1 MEVEEVGEASLTMLA
16 EKTLHYPINL
26 KHLAYCPT
34 MSLLALATDD
44 EQVHVFR
51 TNGQRVFGITRK
63 NPASKVTGIKW
74 KPDGQSLA
82 VAFDH
87 STCIVSALTGKIMY
101 EKDGP
106 AAVKDLICCLGW
118 ATNFTEIANVRE
130 TASNLDD
137 SSTLDEFIASVKR
150 TGASQQVPSL
160 PVELAFIDV
169 ASTLPKLS
177 VLPMGGSRG
186 DIFNSRVSLDALF
199 KPLSTDSAT
208 SIDVLIVGHED
219 GTIHLSMSE
228 DFSIGAFDLR
238 DADPVLSD
246 SRPLLHC
253 SHPMSTT
260 HALLVSNGLEE
271 LHVVPFD
278 LRLICTAGRY
288 LSLLALKVTEL
299 HNLLRYLHQVQE
311 HISSEIRTSQDL
323 PSRFMRKI
331 DETLREKSDS
341 KEWLVDELGERGH
354 KRWDKAVNSGYE
366 TIRRLTH
373 ESLLPALERLCVLLS
388 RLRGLSRFQSSD
400 DLLGLSTLELDNM
413 LDSTNCLQ
421 LISYRLLKCVSSE
434 SKQFGAFSMW
444 LRHEIEKQA
453 TDPASA
459 TAQEI
464 AEKDLSF
471 DYAGI
476 LAYIQGA
483 MMQSQM
489 LIYSS
494 SPADGQP
501 QWDLDA
507 EGRPLFVLYKRVLS
521 DESKS
526 IRPEKQLP
534 GLKSLLRHLQA
545 QSSSAFDRISEAQR
559 RNVQFGEHISLGTGA
574 SSCKDMRMVVEV
586 LTLIRAVFIRVL
598 ANQDGKKDSNPTGE
612 MSIYIALGPTR
623 REFRVSSTKR
633 VQYDEIPVP
642 AGAVRDIKF
651 IDDEA
656 LALAFTDQKGKYVPR
671 LLKVYYR
678 LKGRF
683 GKTLRYRERGLIHKE
698 DKVDTGSILERTGID
713 LTNQNDVTF
722 HTMHRFPTGKVWIPQ
737 GLEVNGR
744 MGKRTICVVAEDRVH
759 YRQFDIDNRKK
770 AKMEDNVANPPEA
783 DLAFKLKVHTP
794 YAQNFSYLLAERM
807 NVNQVLESTLSSD
820 ASTRNNAEQQLLQA
834 AEVDF
839 SGYVSTLAHELA
851 NEQAQPHIRSAA
863 GIALKN
869 SFSAREYARLRDL
882 QLRWRERV
890 GADVKTSVKG
900 LALQTLASKDSRAG
914 QSAAQFVA
922 SIAAIEIP
930 RNEWPELMPALVQNV
945 GEGEDHLKQ
954 ASLVTIGYICEG
966 EDTELRDSLVQHS
979 NAILTAVVQGARKE
993 ETNPDVRYAA
1003 IVALS
1008 DSLEFVRTN
1017 FENEGERNYIMQV
1030 ICEATQ
1036 SGDSRI
1042 ESGAYGCLNR
1052 IMALYYDKMRFYME
1066 KALFGLTI
1074 LGMKNQEEDVAKLA
1088 VEFWCTV
1095 CEEELA
1101 IEDDNALTQAEGGTE
1116 LRQYFNFA
1124 RVAAREVIPVLLE
1137 LLAQQDEDSAEE
1149 DYNISRAAYQC
1160 LQLFA
1165 QAVGGEIVQ
1174 TVLGFVERNLRHAD
1188 WHWRD
1193 AAVSAFGAIMEGPEE
1208 KMLEPL
1214 IKQALPVLI
1223 QMMDDTAVQVKDSAA
1238 YTLGRICEN
1247 VSDAI
1252 DPQTHLAP
1260 LVGSLF
1266 TGLSSNPKMA
1276 GSCCWALMNLADRFA
1291 GEPGAHV
1298 NPLSAHFP
1306 DSVTHILRVTESPEG
1321 DAQLRMAAYEVLNA
1335 FVTNAAID
1343 SLPIVAKLSD
1353 IVLQRLEGTITMQQQ
1368 IVSVDDRNILEEIQT
1383 SLTSALLAI
1392 IQRLEGEIKPQSDR
1406 IMHVLL
1412 RVLNSVGA
1420 KSSVPD
1426 TVFATVG
1433 ALANALEEDF
1443 SKYMD
1448 SFAPFL
1454 YKALGNQEEPAL
1466 CAMAIGL
1473 VSDITRSLGE
1483 VSQPYCDAFM
1493 NYLLHTLRG
1502 TSTGNQLRPAILQ
1515 CFGDMAQAIGPHFEK
1530 YLSVVAQVLNQSS
1543 TMTLTDGA
1551 FEMFDYFI
1559 SLREGILDAWD
1570 GAILAMKQG
1579 KVDSLRPYVE
1589 SILKFLHLVAQDPNR
1604 SEALLR
1610 AAMGVVGDLADA
1622 FPGGDYAEAFRA
1634 EWMTQLVREVRS
1646 SQEYSARTK
1655 ETARWAR
1662 EQIKRQ
1668 AVGWGNGEKEQAI
1681 IMLPYDVV
1689 AART

>member
-1 MEVEEVGEASLTMLA
+1 
-16 EKTLHYPINL
+16 
-26 KHLAYCPT
+26 
-34 MSLLALATDD
+34 
-44 EQVHVFR
+44 
-51 TNGQRVFGITRK
+51 
-63 NPASKVTGIKW
+63 
-74 KPDGQSLA
+74 
-82 VAFDH
+82 
-87 STCIVSALTGKIMY
+87 
-101 EKDGP
+101 
-106 AAVKDLICCLGW
+106 
-118 ATNFTEIANVRE
+118 
-130 TASNLDD
+130 
-137 SSTLDEFIASVKR
+137 
-150 TGASQQVPSL
+150 
-160 PVELAFIDV
+160 
-169 ASTLPKLS
+169 
-177 VLPMGGSRG
+177 
-186 DIFNSRVSLDALF
+186 
-199 KPLSTDSAT
+199 
-208 SIDVLIVGHED
+208 
-219 GTIHLSMSE
+219 
-228 DFSIGAFDLR
+228 
-238 DADPVLSD
+238 
-246 SRPLLHC
+246 
-253 SHPMSTT
+253 
-260 HALLVSNGLEE
+260 
-271 LHVVPFD
+271 
-278 LRLICTAGRY
+278 
-288 LSLLALKVTEL
+288 
-299 HNLLRYLHQVQE
+299 
-311 HISSEIRTSQDL
+311 
-323 PSRFMRKI
+323 
-331 DETLREKSDS
+331 
-341 KEWLVDELGERGH
+341 
-354 KRWDKAVNSGYE
+354 
-366 TIRRLTH
+366 
-373 ESLLPALERLCVLLS
+373 
-388 RLRGLSRFQSSD
+388 
-400 DLLGLSTLELDNM
+400 
-413 LDSTNCLQ
+413 
-421 LISYRLLKCVSSE
+421 
-434 SKQFGAFSMW
+434 
-444 LRHEIEKQA
+444 
-453 TDPASA
+453 
-459 TAQEI
+459 
-464 AEKDLSF
+464 
-471 DYAGI
+471 
-476 LAYIQGA
+476 
-483 MMQSQM
+483 
-489 LIYSS
+489 
-494 SPADGQP
+494 
-501 QWDLDA
+501 
-507 EGRPLFVLYKRVLS
+507 
-521 DESKS
+521 
-526 IRPEKQLP
+526 
-534 GLKSLLRHLQA
+534 
-545 QSSSAFDRISEAQR
+545 
-559 RNVQFGEHISLGTGA
+559 
-574 SSCKDMRMVVEV
+574 
-586 LTLIRAVFIRVL
+586 
-598 ANQDGKKDSNPTGE
+598 
-612 MSIYIALGPTR
+612 
-623 REFRVSSTKR
+623 
-633 VQYDEIPVP
+633 
-642 AGAVRDIKF
+642 
-651 IDDEA
+651 
-656 LALAFTDQKGKYVPR
+656 
-671 LLKVYYR
+671 
-678 LKGRF
+678 
-683 GKTLRYRERGLIHKE
+683 
-698 DKVDTGSILERTGID
+698 
-713 LTNQNDVTF
+713 
-722 HTMHRFPTGKVWIPQ
+722 
-737 GLEVNGR
+737 
-744 MGKRTICVVAEDRVH
+744 
-759 YRQFDIDNRKK
+759 
-770 AKMEDNVANPPEA
+770 
-783 DLAFKLKVHTP
+783 
-794 YAQNFSYLLAERM
+794 M
-807 NVNQVLESTLSSD
+807 NVNQVLESTLSPD

-869 SFSAREYARLRDL
+869 SFSAREYTRLRDL

-890 GADVKTSVKG
+890 GADVKTSVKD
-900 LALQTLASKDSRAG
+900 LALRTLASKDSRAG

-954 ASLVTIGYICEG
+954 ASLVTIGYICES
-966 EDTELRDSLVQHS
+966 EDTELRDSLGQHS

-993 ETNPDVRYAA
+993 ETNLDVRYAA

-1008 DSLEFVRTN
+1008 DSLEFVRSN
-1017 FENEGERNYIMQV
+1017 FDNEGERNYIMQV

-1074 LGMKNQEEDVAKLA
+1074 LGMRSQEEDVAKLA
-1088 VEFWCTV
+1088 IEFWCTV

-1137 LLAQQDEDSAEE
+1137 LLARQDEDAAEE

-1165 QAVGGEIVQ
+1165 QTVGGDIVQ
-1174 TVLGFVERNLRHAD
+1174 AVLGFVERNLRHAD

-1193 AAVSAFGAIMEGPEE
+1193 AAVSAFGAIMEGPDE

-1223 QMMDDTAVQVKDSAA
+1223 QMMDDNAVQVKDSAA

-1260 LVGSLF
+1260 LVRSLF

-1306 DSVTHILRVTESPEG
+1306 DSVTHILRVTESSPEG

-1335 FVTNAAID
+1335 FVTNAAND

-1353 IVLQRLEGTITMQQQ
+1353 IILQRLEATIPMQQQ
-1368 IVSVDDRNILEEIQT
+1368 IVSVDDRNTLEEIQT

-1392 IQRLEGEIKPQSDR
+1392 IQRLEREIKPQSDR

-1412 RVLNSVGA
+1412 QVLNSVGA

-1443 SKYMD
+1443 AKYMD

-1493 NYLLHTLRG
+1493 NYLLQILSG
-1502 TSTGNQLRPAILQ
+1502 TSNGNQLRPAILQ

-1579 KVDSLRPYVE
+1579 KADSLRPYVE
-1589 SILKFLHLVAQDPNR
+1589 SIIKFLHLVSQDPNR

-1622 FPGGDYAEAFRA
+1622 FPNGDYGEAFRS
-1634 EWMTQLVREVRS
+1634 EWMTQLVREVRT

-1668 AVGWGNGEKEQAI
+1668 GTSGQGSQ
-1681 IMLPYDVV
+1681 MS
-1689 AART
+1689 